1 MEAFDAEE
9 SSGPPVLPVERN
21 AQMSMAM
28 KQIGTMM
35 DLAMK
40 R

>member
-1 MEAFDAEE
+1 MALAEDD
-9 SSGPPVLPVERN
+9 SSGPPVPPVERN
-21 AQMSMAM
+21 DHMSIAM
-28 KQIGTMM
+28 KQIGTRI